1 MKRAELDRMSTD
13 DLWSLHVELSQL
25 LEQRIKQEKLQLDER
40 LKRLQTPVSERRP
53 YPPVSPKYRNPDQPS
68 ETWSGRGKQPRWL
81 VAQLRSGR
89 RIEDFSIR
97 VRNKRQISD
106 RRAESSNTKRDQ
118 HSQHPVRDTELSPGL
133 KTSGAEPHAPCCP
146 QHRLTIQPLQGS
158 ARVRELLPAR

>member
-1 MKRAELDRMSTD
+1 MKRAEIERMSTD
-13 DLWSLHVELSQL
+13 DLWSLHVEVSQL
-25 LEQRIKQEKLQLDER
+25 LEQRIKQEKLQLEER
-40 LKRLQTPVSERRP
+40 LKRLQTPVSRRRP

-106 RRAESSNTKRDQ
+106 RRPESSTRQ
-118 HSQHPVRDTELSPGL
+118 
-133 KTSGAEPHAPCCP
+133 A
-146 QHRLTIQPLQGS
+146 
-158 ARVRELLPAR
+158 